1 MTPPKPICGEEKPQA
16 RERTSVS
23 YEFVLEDEFDAL
35 CVEVKRNDGDSSG
48 KSSSGNKYPA
58 KLHARKV
65 VKELGV
71 TDGLIYLPG
80 EPTRL
85 YEDSDQSPPFK
96 QRR

>member
-1 MTPPKPICGEEKPQA
+1 MTAAVKAAVVTSIPVCSKKLCLENQRILTY
-16 RERTSVS
+16 RE
-23 YEFVLEDEFDAL
+23 
-35 CVEVKRNDGDSSG
+35 
-48 KSSSGNKYPA
+48 A

>member
-1 MTPPKPICGEEKPQA
+1 MMTLAVKA
-16 RERTSVS
+16 VAVTSILVCK
-23 YEFVLEDEFDAL
+23 D
-35 CVEVKRNDGDSSG
+35 KRHCLLRPESLT
-48 KSSSGNKYPA
+48 KYKILNISAA

>member
-1 MTPPKPICGEEKPQA
+1 MLKE
-16 RERTSVS
+16 
-23 YEFVLEDEFDAL
+23 AL
-35 CVEVKRNDGDSSG
+35 SHMLLTCKRILI
-48 KSSSGNKYPA
+48 YHEA

>member
-1 MTPPKPICGEEKPQA
+1 MFKEALSRPLSIFK
-16 RERTSVS
+16 R
-23 YEFVLEDEFDAL
+23 VLTYHE
-35 CVEVKRNDGDSSG
+35 
-48 KSSSGNKYPA
+48 A

>member
-1 MTPPKPICGEEKPQA
+1 MRLNLEIF
-16 RERTSVS
+16 RT
-23 YEFVLEDEFDAL
+23 YALHVLI
-35 CVEVKRNDGDSSG
+35 SSL
-48 KSSSGNKYPA
+48 A

-65 VKELGV
+65 AAELGV